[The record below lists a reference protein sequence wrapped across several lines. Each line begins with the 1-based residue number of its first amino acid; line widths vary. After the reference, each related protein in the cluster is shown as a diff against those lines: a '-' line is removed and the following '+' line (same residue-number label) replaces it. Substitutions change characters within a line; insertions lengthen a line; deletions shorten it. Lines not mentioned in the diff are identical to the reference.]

1 MCGKPLL
8 AGKKIVNDS
17 LELFEMV
24 KKYKE
29 GKRKECDRCDSN
41 AEV

>member
-1 MCGKPLL
+1 ML

-17 LELFEMV
+17 VELFEVV

-29 GKRKECDRCDSN
+29 GRRKECDRCDN
-41 AEV
+41 IAEV